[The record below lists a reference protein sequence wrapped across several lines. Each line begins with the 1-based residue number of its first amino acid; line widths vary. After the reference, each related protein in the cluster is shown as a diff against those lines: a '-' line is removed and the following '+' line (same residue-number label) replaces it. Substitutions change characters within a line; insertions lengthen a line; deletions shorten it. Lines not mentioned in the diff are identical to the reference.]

1 MEKIALI
8 CYNDEGW
15 LFPSGRKDKAVNKD
29 SYEQKNGFG
38 HEEWLLDF
46 SKIIDGYHYGFLQPL
61 NGYHHAGNV
70 YDIHLFFYTQSTG
83 KAYIGC
89 IKNAECIDEEEA
101 KRA

>member
-1 MEKIALI
+1 MEKIARI

-61 NGYHHAGNV
+61 SKRKKITCFILEAHLCGY
-70 YDIHLFFYTQSTG
+70 
-83 KAYIGC
+83 
-89 IKNAECIDEEEA
+89 
-101 KRA
+101 R